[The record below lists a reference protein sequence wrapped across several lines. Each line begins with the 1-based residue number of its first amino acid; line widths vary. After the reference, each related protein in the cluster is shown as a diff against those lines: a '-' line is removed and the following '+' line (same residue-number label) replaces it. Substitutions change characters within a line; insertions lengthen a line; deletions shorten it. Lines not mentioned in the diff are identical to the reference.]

1 MPHLHLPR
9 PPAPQQSEQSAD
21 TTSST
26 AATTSKQHTPTRQ
39 DSSSK
44 LLASSSLSN
53 SLDILTFQEEQ
64 DKQSKSSNWLQ
75 SRHQPST
82 STFNP
87 SAATIAKTIDTV
99 KTSEKPSTSS
109 SEAKSVLWDG
119 RSGSIVDVQLF
130 GTAIE
135 DFLQKKPETSSPKV
149 RQPGKVKSWF
159 SLSPKPARAQE
170 VEEDGA
176 TASCES
182 TLCGTLKDLF
192 VK

>member
-1 MPHLHLPR
+1 MPRLHLPR
-9 PPAPQQSEQSAD
+9 PPAPQQSEQS
-21 TTSST
+21 TSST

-53 SLDILTFQEEQ
+53 SLDTLTFQEQE
-64 DKQSKSSNWLQ
+64 KESKSTNWLQ

-82 STFNP
+82 STFNNQ

-99 KTSEKPSTSS
+99 KISEKP